1 MLVRNTSKSLAHTRQ
16 NTRKLII
23 IYLSHQ
29 SQEIGE
35 MTVNVGP
42 KTVELSVTRLVNFR
56 VVLPVGGVGKLM
68 TTANVLSVSTTEI

>member
-1 MLVRNTSKSLAHTRQ
+1 M
-16 NTRKLII
+16 I

-35 MTVNVGP
+35 MTENVGP
-42 KTVELSVTRLVNFR
+42 KTVELSVTQLVNFR